1 MADAF
6 ITSEVTADT
15 CRRRMLMESW
25 LASAALTARVSL
37 FTMLTRKSLLKS
49 VKV

>member
-6 ITSEVTADT
+6 VTSDVTADT

-25 LASAALTARVSL
+25 LASAAPDGSREPVHYADKKD
-37 FTMLTRKSLLKS
+37 FIKS